1 MWQVVIFGE
10 MISNRNILC
19 MSSTEWDG
27 NYIKPTVELMK
38 ILSSGNRL
46 LFVNSPYTVA
56 DVFAGL
62 RGKKTVDFKRALG
75 MTKRLRTITAAEG
88 GEVNILTPPIGLTIN
103 FLPKGFL
110 YRAGLT
116 FNAWQVRR
124 SVKKALRQLNMNQD
138 LIHIVAFNPGM
149 GLMNGRR
156 YEEKTLIYHCYDE
169 VRGGNA
175 WLKKHGV
182 WLEEAFMKKI
192 DGVIVSSKGLFE
204 SKVKQCAN
212 CFVVKNA
219 VNLELFG
226 QGFHK
231 EVPEKQIIGY
241 VGTVDDRL
249 DYNIL
254 QHMFTSLPQT
264 QFVFVGRI
272 MSDRGLSIL
281 KKYAN
286 VKVEGPKTP
295 QQLPAYLKTFSAC
308 IIPFVKDAFTK
319 GIYPMKINEYL
330 AAGLPVIST
339 GFGDM
344 LEFKELIS
352 IGDTPETFLEH
363 CIEEIQT
370 DNTDKKRSRFL
381 TASQNTWKNRA
392 EAFSD
397 AIIQMENQPAR

>member
-1 MWQVVIFGE
+1 MWLVIIFGE

-38 ILSSGNRL
+38 ILSPGNKL
-46 LFVNSPYTVA
+46 LFVNSPYTIA
-56 DVFAGL
+56 DVLAGI
-62 RGKKTVDFKRALG
+62 RGKKVVDFKRALG
-75 MTKRLRTITAAEG
+75 LGKRLRTVTPVEG
-88 GEVNILTPPIGLTIN
+88 GEVHILTPPIGLTIN

-110 YRAGLT
+110 YRAGLK

-124 SVKKALRQLNMNQD
+124 SVKKALRQLDMQHD

-149 GLMNGRR
+149 GLVNGRK
-156 YEEKTLIYHCYDE
+156 YDEKTLIYHCYDE

-192 DGVIVSSKGLFE
+192 DGVVVSSKGLFE
-204 SKVKQCAN
+204 SKVKQCAH
-212 CFVVKNA
+212 CFVVQNA
-219 VNLELFG
+219 VNFKLFS
-226 QGFHK
+226 QAYHN
-231 EVPEKQIIGY
+231 EVPEKHIVGYIGS
-241 VGTVDDRL
+241 VDDRL
-249 DYNIL
+249 DHSIL
-254 QHMFTSLPQT
+254 QHLFTNLPQT

-272 MSDRGLSIL
+272 MSDRSLHFL

-286 VKVEGPKTP
+286 VSVEGPKTP
-295 QQLPAYLKTFSAC
+295 QELPAYLKTFSAG
-308 IIPFVKDAFTK
+308 IIPFIKDTFTR

-344 LEFKELIS
+344 MEFKDIINIS
-352 IGDTPETFLEH
+352 DTPETFLQH
-363 CIEEIQT
+363 CIEEIAA
-370 DNTDKKRSRFL
+370 DSIEKKKKRFHI
-381 TASQNTWKNRA
+381 ASQNTWQKRA
-392 EAFSD
+392 ETFSN
-397 AIIQMENQPAR
+397 AIVQIEQHAIK